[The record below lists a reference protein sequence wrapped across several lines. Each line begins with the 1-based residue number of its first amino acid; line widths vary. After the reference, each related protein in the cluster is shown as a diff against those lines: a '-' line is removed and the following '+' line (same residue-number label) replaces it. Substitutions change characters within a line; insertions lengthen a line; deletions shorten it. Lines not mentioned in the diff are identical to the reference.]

1 MSLQVFAD
9 LKERL
14 RSIPIEDFIKDVVE
28 ENKDSVELLNVFQ
41 LKDGQDSEGVQI
53 NTYRD
58 YTQFTKMIKQQK
70 GQPTD
75 KVTLEDTGA
84 FHASIKAKVS
94 GKQITLDATD
104 PKRNKLVKKYG
115 KEIFGLDDESKEAFS
130 QEVLKD
136 KLIEKTRNHLLK

>member
-1 MSLQVFAD
+1 MSLQVFSD

-14 RSIPIEDFIKDVVE
+14 RSLPIEDFIKDVVE
-28 ENKDSVELLNVFQ
+28 ENKDSIELLNVFQ
-41 LKDGQDSEGVQI
+41 LKDGQDNEGLEI
-53 NTYRD
+53 NPP
-58 YTQFTKMIKQQK
+58 YTPFTKQIKQMK

-94 GKQITLDATD
+94 GKEITLDATD
-104 PKRNKLVKKYG
+104 SKRNKLVKKYG